1 MAQVEQPRMV
11 TPEAVALDFTTA
23 NVGSR
28 ILAFLIDG
36 VIVGVVSFAGLL
48 ALTLSDATLPE
59 WLVISILVILIPGWY
74 LGYFV
79 VSETLWRGRTVG
91 KAAMGLRVVTKEG
104 GPVRFRHAS
113 VRALLGLVDFAI
125 GWGFFAIVFILLT
138 RDNQRLGD
146 ILAGTLVLRERSGL
160 PAPAPVSFG
169 VPPGLEPY
177 AATLDVSALRIEEYQ
192 AVRTFLLRA
201 PSLPPAPRMSLAV
214 QLASPLM
221 ERLRPP
227 PPPGVPP
234 ELFLHCVAAAYQGR
248 QRLGGPAYPA
258 MQRPATLPPAPGG
271 APPALGQAPGLS
283 GAPPDLGQPRGGGGG
298 PPGLGQPPRHA
309 GSGAPLLEAPP
320 PVPIPAARWPQTPA
334 PEEAPTP
341 APEEGPPEGAP
352 EEGPSPTP
360 AGGPPPPPPQA
371 ATAEVPSSPG
381 DGFAPPA

>member
-1 MAQVEQPRMV
+1 MAQGEQPRMV
-11 TPEAVALDFTTA
+11 TPEAVALEFTTA

-36 VIVGVVSFAGLL
+36 AIVGAVSFAGLFAL
-48 ALTLSDATLPE
+48 AIADLMLPE
-59 WLVISILVILIPGWY
+59 WLVVSILVILVPGWY

-91 KAAMGLRVVTKEG
+91 KLALGLRVVTKEG

-125 GWGFFAIVFILLT
+125 GSGFFAVLFILLS

-160 PAPAPVSFG
+160 PAPAPVSFE
-169 VPPGLEPY
+169 VPSGLEPY
-177 AATLDVSALRIEEYQ
+177 AAMLDVSALRIEEYQ

-214 QLASPLM
+214 QLASPLV

-234 ELFLHCVAAAYQGR
+234 ELFLHCVAAAYQQR
-248 QRLGGPAYPA
+248 QRPGGPAYPA
-258 MQRPATLPPAPGG
+258 MQRPAT
-271 APPALGQAPGLS
+271 QAPGLARPPAPLPAPAAARWTAAP
-283 GAPPDLGQPRGGGGG
+283 APP
-298 PPGLGQPPRHA
+298 
-309 GSGAPLLEAPP
+309 EAPP
-320 PVPIPAARWPQTPA
+320 RAAPRSA
-334 PEEAPTP
+334 PP
-341 APEEGPPEGAP
+341 
-352 EEGPSPTP
+352 P
-360 AGGPPPPPPQA
+360 AG
-371 ATAEVPSSPG
+371 E
-381 DGFAPPA
+381 GFSPPA

>member
-1 MAQVEQPRMV
+1 MAQGEQPRMV
-11 TPEAVALDFTTA
+11 TPEAVALEFTTA

-36 VIVGVVSFAGLL
+36 AIVGAVSFAGLFAL
-48 ALTLSDATLPE
+48 AIADLMLPE
-59 WLVISILVILIPGWY
+59 WLVVSILVILVPGWY

-91 KAAMGLRVVTKEG
+91 KLALGLRVVTKEG

-125 GWGFFAIVFILLT
+125 GSGFFAVLFILLS

-160 PAPAPVSFG
+160 PAPAPVSFE
-169 VPPGLEPY
+169 VPSGLEPY
-177 AATLDVSALRIEEYQ
+177 AAMLDVSALRIEEYQ

-214 QLASPLM
+214 QLASPLV

-234 ELFLHCVAAAYQGR
+234 ELFLHCVAAAYQRR
-248 QRLGGPAYPA
+248 QRPGGPAYPA
-258 MQRPATLPPAPGG
+258 MQRPAT
-271 APPALGQAPGLS
+271 QAPGLS
-283 GAPPDLGQPRGGGGG
+283 RPPAPLPAPAAARWTAAPAPP
-298 PPGLGQPPRHA
+298 
-309 GSGAPLLEAPP
+309 EAPP
-320 PVPIPAARWPQTPA
+320 RAAARSA
-334 PEEAPTP
+334 PP
-341 APEEGPPEGAP
+341 
-352 EEGPSPTP
+352 P
-360 AGGPPPPPPQA
+360 AG
-371 ATAEVPSSPG
+371 E
-381 DGFAPPA
+381 GFSPPA